1 MKVLVVAHESEFI
14 GGASRALFAILK
26 YWKNS
31 ENIQFDVLVPD
42 NQGDFV
48 EALEKMNVD
57 HYAIKYF
64 KVFSELKGDY
74 KDAFRKINVYRKDL
88 YNYFAARKIGNKLVC
103 NRYDAVYTNTRMS
116 SMGSWIAQRLQI
128 PHIIHIREFG
138 NENTY
143 WGPSNL
149 KRINKTS
156 NRVIVISKALAKEI
170 EKAVEK
176 SKMIVSYDGV
186 IYQGKEKQKSD
197 EYVDILLTGRI
208 TEAKSQEEAVMAIA
222 ELKKR
227 GLSELV
233 RLHFAGSVPANSKF
247 AKQYYNRI
255 LDLIK
260 KYNIEKQI
268 IFHGEVSSMDL
279 LRQNMDIEL
288 MCAER
293 ETFGWVTV
301 EGMRSGLLVIG
312 ANTGATP
319 EIITN
324 MKTGLLY
331 THGDARDLADK
342 IEWVL
347 KNPSIADEIRKNG
360 KKFSDE
366 SFTIEKNGTDV
377 YRAIMACKLMRCR
390 LYWNKMEN
398 AVKLFSGIKGIL
410 EYLIE

>member
-1 MKVLVVAHESEFI
+1 ME
-14 GGASRALFAILK
+14 
-26 YWKNS
+26 NS

-48 EALEKMNVD
+48 EALEKMNIN

-88 YNYFAARKIGNKLVC
+88 YNYFAAKKIGNKLVC

-138 NENTY
+138 NKNTY

-176 SKMIVSYDGV
+176 SKMVISYDGV

-233 RLHFAGSVPANSKF
+233 RLHFAGSVPVNSKF
-247 AKQYYNRI
+247 ARRYYNRI

-347 KNPSIADEIRKNG
+347 KNPSSADEIRKNG

-366 SFTIEKNGTDV
+366 SFTIEENGTDV
-377 YRAIMACKLMRCR
+377 YRAIMSCQ
-390 LYWNKMEN
+390 N
-398 AVKLFSGIKGIL
+398 
-410 EYLIE
+410 

>member
-14 GGASRALFAILK
+14 GGANRALFAILK

-88 YNYFAARKIGNKLVC
+88 YNYFAARKIGNKLVY

-247 AKQYYNRI
+247 DKQYYNRI

-377 YRAIMACKLMRCR
+377 YRAIMVCQ
-390 LYWNKMEN
+390 N
-398 AVKLFSGIKGIL
+398 
-410 EYLIE
+410 

>member
-1 MKVLVVAHESEFI
+1 
-14 GGASRALFAILK
+14 
-26 YWKNS
+26 
-31 ENIQFDVLVPD
+31 
-42 NQGDFV
+42 
-48 EALEKMNVD
+48 
-57 HYAIKYF
+57 
-64 KVFSELKGDY
+64 
-74 KDAFRKINVYRKDL
+74 
-88 YNYFAARKIGNKLVC
+88 
-103 NRYDAVYTNTRMS
+103 
-116 SMGSWIAQRLQI
+116 
-128 PHIIHIREFG
+128 
-138 NENTY
+138 
-143 WGPSNL
+143 
-149 KRINKTS
+149 
-156 NRVIVISKALAKEI
+156 
-170 EKAVEK
+170 
-176 SKMIVSYDGV
+176 
-186 IYQGKEKQKSD
+186 
-197 EYVDILLTGRI
+197 
-208 TEAKSQEEAVMAIA
+208 MAIA

-233 RLHFAGSVPANSKF
+233 RLHFAGSVPVNSKF
-247 AKQYYNRI
+247 ARRYYNRI

-260 KYNIEKQI
+260 KYDIEKQI

-347 KNPSIADEIRKNG
+347 KNPSSADEIRKNG

-366 SFTIEKNGTDV
+366 SFTIEENGTDV
-377 YRAIMACKLMRCR
+377 YRAIMSCQ
-390 LYWNKMEN
+390 N
-398 AVKLFSGIKGIL
+398 
-410 EYLIE
+410 

>member
-14 GGASRALFAILK
+14 GGANRALFAILK

-48 EALEKMNVD
+48 E
-57 HYAIKYF
+57 AIKYF

-88 YNYFAARKIGNKLVC
+88 YNYFAAKKIGNKLVC

-138 NENTY
+138 NKNTY

-176 SKMIVSYDGV
+176 SKMVISYDGV

-233 RLHFAGSVPANSKF
+233 RLHFAGSVPVNSKF
-247 AKQYYNRI
+247 ARRYYNRI

-347 KNPSIADEIRKNG
+347 KNPSSADEIRKNG

-366 SFTIEKNGTDV
+366 SFTIEENGTDV
-377 YRAIMACKLMRCR
+377 YRAIMSCQ
-390 LYWNKMEN
+390 N
-398 AVKLFSGIKGIL
+398 
-410 EYLIE
+410 

>member
-1 MKVLVVAHESEFI
+1 M
-14 GGASRALFAILK
+14 R
-26 YWKNS
+26 
-31 ENIQFDVLVPD
+31 
-42 NQGDFV
+42 
-48 EALEKMNVD
+48 
-57 HYAIKYF
+57 
-64 KVFSELKGDY
+64 
-74 KDAFRKINVYRKDL
+74 
-88 YNYFAARKIGNKLVC
+88 
-103 NRYDAVYTNTRMS
+103 
-116 SMGSWIAQRLQI
+116 SWIAQRLQI

-138 NENTY
+138 NKNTY

-176 SKMIVSYDGV
+176 SKMVISYDGV

-233 RLHFAGSVPANSKF
+233 RLHFAGSVPVNSKF
-247 AKQYYNRI
+247 ARRYYNRI

-347 KNPSIADEIRKNG
+347 KNPSSADEIRKNG

-366 SFTIEKNGTDV
+366 SFTIEENGTDV
-377 YRAIMACKLMRCR
+377 YRAIMSCQ
-390 LYWNKMEN
+390 N
-398 AVKLFSGIKGIL
+398 
-410 EYLIE
+410 

>member
-14 GGASRALFAILK
+14 GGANRALFAILK

-74 KDAFRKINVYRKDL
+74 KDAFRKTNVYRKDL

-176 SKMIVSYDGV
+176 SKMIVSYDGF

-260 KYNIEKQI
+260 KYNIGKQI

-377 YRAIMACKLMRCR
+377 YRAIMACQ
-390 LYWNKMEN
+390 N
-398 AVKLFSGIKGIL
+398 
-410 EYLIE
+410 

>member
-1 MKVLVVAHESEFI
+1 MEPIDRSTKSVKTRLFVEHALKRIERQIMKVLVVAHESEFI
-14 GGASRALFAILK
+14 GGANRALFAILK

-377 YRAIMACKLMRCR
+377 YRAIMACQ
-390 LYWNKMEN
+390 N
-398 AVKLFSGIKGIL
+398 
-410 EYLIE
+410 

>member
-1 MKVLVVAHESEFI
+1 
-14 GGASRALFAILK
+14 
-26 YWKNS
+26 
-31 ENIQFDVLVPD
+31 
-42 NQGDFV
+42 
-48 EALEKMNVD
+48 
-57 HYAIKYF
+57 
-64 KVFSELKGDY
+64 
-74 KDAFRKINVYRKDL
+74 
-88 YNYFAARKIGNKLVC
+88 
-103 NRYDAVYTNTRMS
+103 
-116 SMGSWIAQRLQI
+116 GSWIAQRLQI

-260 KYNIEKQI
+260 QYNIEKQI

-324 MKTGLLY
+324 MK
-331 THGDARDLADK
+331 
-342 IEWVL
+342 
-347 KNPSIADEIRKNG
+347 
-360 KKFSDE
+360 
-366 SFTIEKNGTDV
+366 
-377 YRAIMACKLMRCR
+377 
-390 LYWNKMEN
+390 
-398 AVKLFSGIKGIL
+398 
-410 EYLIE
+410 

>member
-1 MKVLVVAHESEFI
+1 MFVKSPVWGYGIRTNDGYRELINLSTGWGYFSHPHNYILYVLIQGGILELMLISYLIIKV
-14 GGASRALFAILK
+14 
-26 YWKNS
+26 
-31 ENIQFDVLVPD
+31 
-42 NQGDFV
+42 
-48 EALEKMNVD
+48 
-57 HYAIKYF
+57 
-64 KVFSELKGDY
+64 
-74 KDAFRKINVYRKDL
+74 
-88 YNYFAARKIGNKLVC
+88 
-103 NRYDAVYTNTRMS
+103 TRMCLANRNNY
-116 SMGSWIAQRLQI
+116 MGSWIAQRLQI

-138 NENTY
+138 NKNTY

-176 SKMIVSYDGV
+176 SKMVISYDGV

-233 RLHFAGSVPANSKF
+233 RLHFAGSVPVNSKF
-247 AKQYYNRI
+247 ARRYYNRI

-347 KNPSIADEIRKNG
+347 KNPSSADEIRKNG

-366 SFTIEKNGTDV
+366 SFTIEENGTDV
-377 YRAIMACKLMRCR
+377 YRAIMSCQ
-390 LYWNKMEN
+390 N
-398 AVKLFSGIKGIL
+398 
-410 EYLIE
+410 

>member
-1 MKVLVVAHESEFI
+1 
-14 GGASRALFAILK
+14 
-26 YWKNS
+26 
-31 ENIQFDVLVPD
+31 
-42 NQGDFV
+42 
-48 EALEKMNVD
+48 
-57 HYAIKYF
+57 
-64 KVFSELKGDY
+64 
-74 KDAFRKINVYRKDL
+74 
-88 YNYFAARKIGNKLVC
+88 
-103 NRYDAVYTNTRMS
+103 
-116 SMGSWIAQRLQI
+116 MGSWIAQRLQI

-138 NENTY
+138 NKNTY

-176 SKMIVSYDGV
+176 SKMVISYDGV

-233 RLHFAGSVPANSKF
+233 RLHFAGSVPVNSKF
-247 AKQYYNRI
+247 ARRYYNRI

-260 KYNIEKQI
+260 NIILKTNYLPWR
-268 IFHGEVSSMDL
+268 GKSMDL

-347 KNPSIADEIRKNG
+347 KNPSSADEIRKNG

-366 SFTIEKNGTDV
+366 SFTIEENGTDV
-377 YRAIMACKLMRCR
+377 YRAIMSCQ
-390 LYWNKMEN
+390 N
-398 AVKLFSGIKGIL
+398 
-410 EYLIE
+410 

>member
-1 MKVLVVAHESEFI
+1 
-14 GGASRALFAILK
+14 
-26 YWKNS
+26 
-31 ENIQFDVLVPD
+31 
-42 NQGDFV
+42 
-48 EALEKMNVD
+48 
-57 HYAIKYF
+57 
-64 KVFSELKGDY
+64 
-74 KDAFRKINVYRKDL
+74 
-88 YNYFAARKIGNKLVC
+88 
-103 NRYDAVYTNTRMS
+103 
-116 SMGSWIAQRLQI
+116 MGSWIAQRLQI

-138 NENTY
+138 NKNTY

-176 SKMIVSYDGV
+176 SKMVISYDGV

-233 RLHFAGSVPANSKF
+233 RLHFAGSVPVNSKF
-247 AKQYYNRI
+247 ARRYYNRI

-347 KNPSIADEIRKNG
+347 KNPSSADEIRKNG

-366 SFTIEKNGTDV
+366 SFTIEENGTDP
-377 YRAIMACKLMRCR
+377 YLLTYAKSLYNRESCGNCRAKQFPRISDITLGDFWQIDTVKQIPRDIKVNQGISVILANSLKGQQIINDIQDSM
-390 LYWNKMEN
+390 
-398 AVKLFSGIKGIL
+398 KLFEIPENTFSNMKARYSECHSRSIMSEQFVKDTEKNGFSIAAHRMTNKRTL
-410 EYLIE
+410 VKEWSRFRWLSFKRLIRRYS

>member
-14 GGASRALFAILK
+14 GGANRALFAILK

-88 YNYFAARKIGNKLVC
+88 YNCFAARKIGNKLVC

-247 AKQYYNRI
+247 AKQNYNRI

-377 YRAIMACKLMRCR
+377 YRAIMACQ
-390 LYWNKMEN
+390 N
-398 AVKLFSGIKGIL
+398 
-410 EYLIE
+410 

>member
-14 GGASRALFAILK
+14 GGANRALFAILK

-88 YNYFAARKIGNKLVC
+88 YNYFAARKIGNKLVY

-233 RLHFAGSVPANSKF
+233 RLHFAGSVPANSTF

-377 YRAIMACKLMRCR
+377 YRAIMVCQ
-390 LYWNKMEN
+390 N
-398 AVKLFSGIKGIL
+398 
-410 EYLIE
+410 

>member
-14 GGASRALFAILK
+14 GGANRALFAILK

-48 EALEKMNVD
+48 EALEKMNVN

-88 YNYFAARKIGNKLVC
+88 YNYFAAKKIGNKLVC

-176 SKMIVSYDGV
+176 SKMVVSYDGV

-227 GLSELV
+227 GLSELI

-366 SFTIEKNGTDV
+366 SFTIEENGTDV
-377 YRAIMACKLMRCR
+377 YRAIMSCQ
-390 LYWNKMEN
+390 N
-398 AVKLFSGIKGIL
+398 
-410 EYLIE
+410 